1 MFRTVFAPAPHMRLE
16 HIPPVQERHL
26 AVRLDPHLVARVRR
40 NNGQRCDVEAE
51 FARLCEFSET
61 QAEGEEVFARD
72 GRGEVGEGGTDVVDS

>member
-1 MFRTVFAPAPHMRLE
+1 
-16 HIPPVQERHL
+16 
-26 AVRLDPHLVARVRR
+26 
-40 NNGQRCDVEAE
+40 VEAE